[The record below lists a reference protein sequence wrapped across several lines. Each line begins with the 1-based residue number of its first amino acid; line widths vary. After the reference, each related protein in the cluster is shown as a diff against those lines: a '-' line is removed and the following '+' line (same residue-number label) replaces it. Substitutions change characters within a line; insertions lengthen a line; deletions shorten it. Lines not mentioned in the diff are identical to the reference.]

1 MNALPLTRNRIQ
13 SIDLVRGIVM
23 ILMALDHTRD
33 FFHYNSA
40 IGQDPLDFS
49 TTTPILFGT
58 RWITHFC
65 APVFV
70 FLSGTSI
77 FLYSSKGK
85 TKKQVGFFLFTRG
98 LWLMFVEI
106 FIIVP
111 LWDFNYHLP
120 VIFLQVI
127 WAIGLSMV
135 VLSILQFL
143 SYKLLLAIGLMIV
156 LGHNLLDNISVE
168 QPFPSSVLWSVIHKF
183 HIYPINDH
191 FLFIVA
197 YPFLP
202 WLGLMIGGYALG
214 KLYLPSVDVQYRK
227 KFLFYTGL
235 TLIVLFIILRFSNLY
250 GDMHP
255 WATQKTGLFTLF
267 DFVNT
272 TKYPPSL
279 LYMLMTIGPAFI
291 LLAFAENISN
301 SISRKIA
308 VFGKVPFFYYIL
320 HVFLIHSLA
329 WILFFATGHG
339 WKDLD
344 FIHFRVGSLPEGSG
358 YHLWVVYAVWVL
370 VILLLYFPCRWY
382 SRYKSSH
389 KQWWLSYI

>member
-168 QPFPSSVLWSVIHKF
+168 QPFPSSVFFVHPYQILS
-183 HIYPINDH
+183 
-191 FLFIVA
+191 
-197 YPFLP
+197 
-202 WLGLMIGGYALG
+202 
-214 KLYLPSVDVQYRK
+214 YL
-227 KFLFYTGL
+227 
-235 TLIVLFIILRFSNLY
+235 
-250 GDMHP
+250 
-255 WATQKTGLFTLF
+255 
-267 DFVNT
+267 
-272 TKYPPSL
+272 L
-279 LYMLMTIGPAFI
+279 LLI
-291 LLAFAENISN
+291 LL
-301 SISRKIA
+301 
-308 VFGKVPFFYYIL
+308 P
-320 HVFLIHSLA
+320 A
-329 WILFFATGHG
+329 W
-339 WKDLD
+339 
-344 FIHFRVGSLPEGSG
+344 
-358 YHLWVVYAVWVL
+358 
-370 VILLLYFPCRWY
+370 
-382 SRYKSSH
+382 
-389 KQWWLSYI
+389 